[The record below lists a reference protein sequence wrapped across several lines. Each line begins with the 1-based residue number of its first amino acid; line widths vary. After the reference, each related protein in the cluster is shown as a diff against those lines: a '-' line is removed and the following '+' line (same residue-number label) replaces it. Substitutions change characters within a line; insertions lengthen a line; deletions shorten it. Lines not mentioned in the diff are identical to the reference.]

1 MPPFDKHCENA
12 NYKVILGELNIFRF
26 LVSNEVP
33 ETKLEHVVNIY
44 SLLKIMTLCLI
55 LSFPS
60 LAFSQ
65 SAFEFQ
71 LKNKVQRGQGKPV
84 LILRAAEA
92 VKSAKIKMVRSDGKT
107 RTVNIGSMAVGK
119 TKKIYFK
126 QPAGIFTYD
135 LTVTGMTRSGK
146 KMRTTFETEVAWID
160 PIKLGINKDYVDLA
174 KGQLVL
180 STNVAL
186 TKVDIE
192 VYGKGGTII
201 HTSTQKIDAM
211 RGDLTINWSPT
222 AGDVGAVKIKATDV
236 AGFWNAVILEPFFV
250 DIPHQELEF
259 ETGKATWDEAET
271 PKLTETLKRIR
282 AAMKKHKSKGLSLQ
296 LYIAGYT
303 DTVGSASSNM
313 SLSRS
318 RAKSIAKWFK
328 KSGLRIAIYYQ
339 GFGEIAQAVKTADN
353 VDEKRNRRAVY
364 LLGNTKP
371 PTSKQLPKSNW
382 GKL

>member
-1 MPPFDKHCENA
+1 MK
-12 NYKVILGELNIFRF
+12 I
-26 LVSNEVP
+26 
-33 ETKLEHVVNIY
+33 T
-44 SLLKIMTLCLI
+44 SLIKIISLCL
-55 LSFPS
+55 LLAFPS
-60 LAFSQ
+60 VAFSQ

-92 VKSAKIKMVRSDGKT
+92 VKKAKISMVRSDGKK
-107 RTVNIGSMAVGK
+107 RTVNVGSMAEGK
-119 TKKIYFK
+119 TKKIFFK
-126 QPAGIFTYD
+126 QPAGIYTYD
-135 LTVTGMTRSGK
+135 ITVTGTTRSGK
-146 KMRTTFETEVAWID
+146 EMKTTFETEVAWID

-192 VYGKGGTII
+192 VYGKGGTVI

-222 AGDVGAVKIKATDV
+222 AGEVGAVKIKATDV

-271 PKLTETLKRIR
+271 PKLTETLERIR
-282 AAMKKHKSKGLSLQ
+282 IAMKKHRSKGLNLQ

-303 DTVGSASSNM
+303 DTVGSAASNM
-313 SLSRS
+313 SLSRA
-318 RAKSIAKWFK
+318 RAKSIAKWFR
-328 KSGLRIAIYYQ
+328 KSGLRLQIYYQ
-339 GFGEIAQAVKTADN
+339 GFGETAQAVKTADN
-353 VDEKRNRRAVY
+353 IDEKKNRRAIY

-371 PTSKQLPKSNW
+371 PTSTQLPKSNW